1 MSGRAK
7 RNGSGEAPRRAP
19 TPNEQISRLKTLR
32 KYAVFT
38 EILLVVV
45 LLILWFGSA
54 GLRKSKSLWVL
65 FFYNFPSMFL
75 IPVVPHEPVFLYFS
89 KFYKPLTVTLVALFG
104 TLATEFIN
112 YHVFSFFKETK
123 PLQNVQNAGFVKKLI
138 ALFNKAPFLALW
150 VAGFTPIPFY
160 PFRFLVV
167 LAGYPL
173 VKYLLSIALSRTPRF
188 FLFALFGHKVPLP
201 DYALALLFL
210 ALILTPSLPVALK
223 KLRSLKNGPS
233 HQA

>member
-1 MSGRAK
+1 LSDRPEVDGP
-7 RNGSGEAPRRAP
+7 GEVPQPAL
-19 TPNEQISRLKTLR
+19 TPNAEFSRFKTLR
-32 KYAVFT
+32 KYSVFT
-38 EILLVVV
+38 EVLLIVV
-45 LLILWFGSA
+45 LLILWFGSSA
-54 GLRKSKSLWVL
+54 LRKSKSLWVL
-65 FFYNFPSMFL
+65 FLYNFPSMFL

-112 YHVFSFFKETK
+112 YHVFSFFKDTK
-123 PLQNVQNAGFVKKLI
+123 PLQNVQNSGLVKKLI

-173 VKYLLSIALSRTPRF
+173 VKYLLSVALSRTPRF

-201 DYALALLFL
+201 DYVLALLFL
-210 ALILTPSLPVALK
+210 ALILSAYFPVLLK
-223 KLRSLKNGPS
+223 RLRFLRDVPKD
-233 HQA
+233 

>member
-7 RNGSGEAPRRAP
+7 RNGSGEIPRPAPPRP
-19 TPNEQISRLKTLR
+19 EQISRLRTLR
-32 KYAVFT
+32 RYAVFT
-38 EILLVVV
+38 EVLLIVV

-54 GLRKSKSLWVL
+54 GLRKSKNLWVL
-65 FFYNFPSMFL
+65 FLYNFPSMFL

-167 LAGYPL
+167 LAG
-173 VKYLLSIALSRTPRF
+173 LSPDKILAVHS
-188 FLFALFGHKVPLP
+188 PLP
-201 DYALALLFL
+201 DPQIFPVRALR
-210 ALILTPSLPVALK
+210 P
-223 KLRSLKNGPS
+223 
-233 HQA
+233 